1 MSHDV
6 TIIVG
11 KQVDLHPSTTSGLG
25 TPMLTFAF
33 TVFLVR
39 FSRIWAEYGDLLC
52 IFPLFGKIVETLY
65 SPYSVVMQDNGPK
78 KLQRWILFK
87 KRSGYF
93 QKEMYNISSSS
104 TLFSRKILLQ
114 EVLKSVATTAFLCDK
129 KHALWSILFSNSD
142 SETLL

>member
-1 MSHDV
+1 MSVNKWTYTPPLPQASAH
-6 TIIVG
+6 
-11 KQVDLHPSTTSGLG
+11 QCLHSHSQ
-25 TPMLTFAF
+25 FF
-33 TVFLVR
+33 WSV

-52 IFPLFGKIVETLY
+52 IFPLFGKNVKTLY
-65 SPYSVVMQDNGPK
+65 SPYSVVMQDNGPE

-114 EVLKSVATTAFLCDK
+114 EVLKSVTTTAFLCDK
-129 KHALWSILFSNSD
+129 KHALLSILFSNSD